1 MTHLN
6 VLQNAL
12 SELNSQLTDAKTRLA
27 GQEAEIKS
35 ANSKLQISLSE
46 TENLKTSLAAKKK
59 TWAEEKMLLTQCA
72 ERAEAALEEVST
84 ELNGLKGRVSQ
95 MVAAIFGKPSIF
107 NLMYFLLIRNISR
120 QLTLFIKY
128 VQAHEARI

>member
-1 MTHLN
+1 M
-6 VLQNAL
+6 QNTL
-12 SELNSQLTDAKTRLA
+12 SELNSQLTDAKTQLA

-59 TWAEEKMLLTQCA
+59 TWAQEKMLLTQRA

-84 ELNGLKGRVSQ
+84 ELNGLKGRVYQ
-95 MVAAIFGKPSIF
+95 MVAAIFGKPSVF

-120 QLTLFIKY
+120 QLTLCIKY
-128 VQAHEARI
+128 VQADEAKI

>member
-1 MTHLN
+1 M
-6 VLQNAL
+6 
-12 SELNSQLTDAKTRLA
+12 TDAKTRVA

-72 ERAEAALEEVST
+72 ERAEATLEEVSI
-84 ELNGLKGRVSQ
+84 ELNGLKGRVSH
-95 MVAAIFGKPSIF
+95 MVATIFGKPSIF
-107 NLMYFLLIRNISR
+107 NLMYFLLIQNISL
-120 QLTLFIKY
+120 QLTLFLKHA
-128 VQAHEARI
+128 QAHEART

>member
-27 GQEAEIKS
+27 SQETEIKS

-46 TENLKTSLAAKKK
+46 MENLKTSLATKKK
-59 TWAEEKMLLTQCA
+59 TWAEEKMLLTQRA

-95 MVAAIFGKPSIF
+95 MVAAIFGKPSIL
-107 NLMYFLLIRNISR
+107 NLM
-120 QLTLFIKY
+120 
-128 VQAHEARI
+128 

>member
-27 GQEAEIKS
+27 SQEAEIKS

-46 TENLKTSLAAKKK
+46 TENLKTSFAAKKK
-59 TWAEEKMLLTQCA
+59 TWAEEKTLLTQRA
-72 ERAEAALEEVST
+72 EKAEAALEEVST

-95 MVAAIFGKPSIF
+95 MVAAIFGKPSVF

>member
-27 GQEAEIKS
+27 SQEAEIKS

-46 TENLKTSLAAKKK
+46 TENLKTSRIAKKK
-59 TWAEEKMLLTQCA
+59 TWAEEKTLLTQHA
-72 ERAEAALEEVST
+72 EKAEAALEEVST

-95 MVAAIFGKPSIF
+95 MVAAIFGKPSVF
-107 NLMYFLLIRNISR
+107 NLVYFLLIRNISR
-120 QLTLFIKY
+120 QLTLCIKY
-128 VQAHEARI
+128 VQAHEART

>member
-27 GQEAEIKS
+27 SQEAEIKS

-46 TENLKTSLAAKKK
+46 TENLKTSFAAKKK
-59 TWAEEKMLLTQCA
+59 TWAEEKTLLTQRA
-72 ERAEAALEEVST
+72 EKAEAALEEVST

-95 MVAAIFGKPSIF
+95 MVAAIFGKPSVF
-107 NLMYFLLIRNISR
+107 NLVYFLLIRNISR
-120 QLTLFIKY
+120 QLTLCIKY
-128 VQAHEARI
+128 VQAHEAKI

>member
-27 GQEAEIKS
+27 SQEAEIKS

-46 TENLKTSLAAKKK
+46 MENLKTSFTAKKK
-59 TWAEEKMLLTQCA
+59 TWAEEKTLLTQRA
-72 ERAEAALEEVST
+72 EKAEAALEEVST

-95 MVAAIFGKPSIF
+95 MVAAIFGKPSVF
-107 NLMYFLLIRNISR
+107 NLVYFLLIRNISR

>member
-27 GQEAEIKS
+27 SQEAEIKS

-46 TENLKTSLAAKKK
+46 TENLKTSFAAKKK
-59 TWAEEKMLLTQCA
+59 TWAEEKTLLTQRA
-72 ERAEAALEEVST
+72 EKAEAALEEVST

-95 MVAAIFGKPSIF
+95 MVAAIFGKPSVF
-107 NLMYFLLIRNISR
+107 NLVYFLLIRNISR
-120 QLTLFIKY
+120 QLTLCIKY
-128 VQAHEARI
+128 VQAHEART